1 MMEHTVHLD
10 QSVMRRAGHIQM
22 RSESFVTAADTFQA
36 KVKHELSVKNVKA
49 TFVAPHSVRLEGE
62 TYADITS
69 GAVLVIGKFEKFRAY
84 VEKNSRSW
92 EFNIKTI
99 WNAGICEVELEAVV
113 HAAAR
118 SIPNIRCEYSDGST
132 CVDMY
137 LQAGGGT
144 LDVPAALMV
153 SYLEAIQRKVQSKTD
168 RILLRQRSA
177 DEDDSSDSGKNM
189 TAW

>member
-10 QSVMRRAGHIQM
+10 QSVMRRAAHIQM
-22 RSESFVTAADTFQA
+22 RSAASVTAADTFQA
-36 KVKHELSVKNVKA
+36 KVKHELSVRNVKA
-49 TFVAPHSVRLEGE
+49 AFVAPHSVRLEGE

-69 GAVLVIGKFEKFRAY
+69 GAVLVIGKFEKFREY

-99 WNAGICEVELEAVV
+99 WNAGICEVELETVV
-113 HAAAR
+113 HAAAK

-132 CVDMY
+132 SVDMY
-137 LQAGGGT
+137 LQDGGGT

-168 RILLRQRSA
+168 RILLRQRLV
-177 DEDDSSDSGKNM
+177 DDDDSSDSSKNM